1 MSDRREVGLVEEA
14 ANLILAAAGLS
25 EKPMQVVTSFS
36 VRNCENQRG
45 PRLVR
50 LDLLW
55 CAMGWASRRP
65 QQLFPIPR
73 DARTWIHSD
82 VDRAFEGPF
91 GTTIAHGPLTLSLI
105 VPFMAEIYEV
115 SNRTMGVN
123 YGFNKV
129 RFPAP
134 VLVGSRVRGRRVLA
148 SVSEAD
154 GGVQAVHGVTVETRG
169 P

>member
-1 MSDRREVGLVEEA
+1 
-14 ANLILAAAGLS
+14 
-25 EKPMQVVTSFS
+25 
-36 VRNCENQRG
+36 
-45 PRLVR
+45 
-50 LDLLW
+50 
-55 CAMGWASRRP
+55 MGWASRRP

-91 GTTIAHGPLTLSLI
+91 GTTIARGLLTLSLI

-115 SNRTMGVN
+115 SIRTVGVN

-134 VLVGSRVRGRRVLA
+134 VPVGSRVRGRPVLA
-148 SVSEAD
+148 SVSDAD
-154 GGVQAVHGVTVETRG
+154 GGV
-169 P
+169 